1 MDVLGWL
8 TGLLALATFWLAW
21 TTREMAAATKQMAA
35 LESQPHLAVKD
46 VVLKPGIA
54 TGPERQNPFVNI
66 ELKLTN
72 PGKVLVRYRMA
83 SFDVEIHAK
92 TVPPNSVMLNRGG
105 VIHPGVETTFLFPS
119 IQLPYDVPSPIEG
132 KLELDIRYWAIVG
145 EEQFMKAT
153 IVLRIH
159 LAPNFDYRWF
169 YSSGPMYS

>member
-1 MDVLGWL
+1 MDALGWL

-21 TTREMAAATKQMAA
+21 TTREMASATKQVAA
-35 LESQPHLAVKD
+35 LESQPHLALKD
-46 VVLKPGIA
+46 VVIKRGVS

-83 SFDVEIHAK
+83 SLDAEVHAE
-92 TVPPNSVMLNRGG
+92 TVPPTSAFANRGG
-105 VIHPGVETTFLFPS
+105 VIHPGGETTFMFPS
-119 IQLPYDVPSPIEG
+119 IQLPHDVPSPIQG

-153 IVLRIH
+153 IDLHIH
-159 LAPNFDYRWF
+159 LVPSFEYRWI
-169 YSSGPMYS
+169 YSSGPLYS